1 MRAPELLTSRAL
13 RRMEH
18 LTLLDDG
25 QLIVDGQLREPLMT
39 AAQVAVL
46 LAVPRSSVYDYA
58 RRRDQP
64 LPSLRVGRH
73 RRFLRSE
80 VLAWLAD
87 LPRG

>member
-1 MRAPELLTSRAL
+1 MSRAL
-13 RRMEH
+13 SGMEH
-18 LTLLDDG
+18 LTLIPDD
-25 QLIVDGQLREPLMT
+25 QLVVDSQLREPLMT

-58 RRRDQP
+58 RRHHQP
-64 LPSLRVGRH
+64 LPSLRIGRH

-87 LPRG
+87 LPRS